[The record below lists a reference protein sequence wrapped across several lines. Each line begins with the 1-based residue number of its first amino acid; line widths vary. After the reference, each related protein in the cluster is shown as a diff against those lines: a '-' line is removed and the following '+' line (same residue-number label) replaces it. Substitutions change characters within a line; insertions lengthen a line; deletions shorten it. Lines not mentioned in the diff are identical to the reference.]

1 MFKYCHEGFFT
12 LDGLCNVSSS
22 SNYKLWS
29 LDVVF
34 VACEVLQFKHEN
46 LASYGAKNVL
56 IEGKFRWKIRAPF
69 G

>member
-1 MFKYCHEGFFT
+1 
-12 LDGLCNVSSS
+12 
-22 SNYKLWS
+22 
-29 LDVVF
+29 VVF